1 MVCNSGKSIKVRTQT
16 FGPYFYATKENP
28 MNEYAKLA
36 IRERINKLEGEKIVL
51 ERKTVWYPPKD
62 PAAQNSIRDIDEEIE
77 DLLEAL
83 VDAAT
88 N

>member
-1 MVCNSGKSIKVRTQT
+1 MYRVGKTIKVRFLTNWA
-16 FGPYFYATKENP
+16 FSYATKENP

>member
-1 MVCNSGKSIKVRTQT
+1 
-16 FGPYFYATKENP
+16 

-62 PAAQNSIRDIDEEIE
+62 TAAQNSIRDIDEEIE

-83 VDAAT
+83 VGAAT

>member
-1 MVCNSGKSIKVRTQT
+1 
-16 FGPYFYATKENP
+16 
-28 MNEYAKLA
+28 MNEFAKLA
-36 IRERINKLEGEKIVL
+36 IRERINKLEGEKIIL
-51 ERKTVWYPPKD
+51 ERKTVWHPPKD
-62 PAAQNSIRDIDEEIE
+62 HTAQNSIRDIDEEIE